1 VVALKMI
8 HAIIRPE
15 RLEDVKKALEKEGFY
30 GLTIVDVRGRGRQ
43 MGVSWRVRGV
53 STR

>member
-15 RLEDVKKALEKEGFY
+15 RLEDVKKALEREGFY
-30 GLTIVDVRGRGRQ
+30 GLTIVDVVGEAGRWVSH
-43 MGVSWRVRGV
+43 GV
-53 STR
+53 